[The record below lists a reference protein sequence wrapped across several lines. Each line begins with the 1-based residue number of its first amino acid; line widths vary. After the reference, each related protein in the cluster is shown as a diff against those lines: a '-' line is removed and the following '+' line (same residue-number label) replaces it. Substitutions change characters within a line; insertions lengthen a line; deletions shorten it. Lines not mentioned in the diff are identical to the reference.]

1 MNTKLPFILIA
12 SILIIG
18 WGSPKPKVPEVVEL
32 PPVVTT
38 PTKFLS
44 IGKCTNCSDAEWKFI
59 QEAQIKVNDTV
70 ETSCFAS
77 FMLERKLIQTMN
89 KTNEQVVQS
98 LVDARIT
105 IDVTMYYSLKRVLG
119 YTYEG
124 VNKEWINRRYM
135 MKWSQCDL
143 ASLLGHETSHK
154 VGYDHDYYANASRPY
169 SVPYSINE
177 AIDKCCVK

>member
-1 MNTKLPFILIA
+1 MKLFLVIMVLM
-12 SILIIG
+12 LCGG
-18 WGSPKPKVPEVVEL
+18 WGAKRIKVPEVVEL
-32 PPVVTT
+32 PPIVTS

-44 IGKCTNCSDAEWKFI
+44 IGKCTNCTDPEWKFI

-70 ETSCFAS
+70 ETSCFQS

-89 KTNEQVVQS
+89 RNNEQVVQS

-135 MKWSQCDL
+135 MSWNKCDL

-154 VGYDHDYYANASRPY
+154 VGYDHSFYANASRPF
-169 SVPYSINE
+169 SVPYSMNE
-177 AIDKCCVK
+177 AIDKCCVR